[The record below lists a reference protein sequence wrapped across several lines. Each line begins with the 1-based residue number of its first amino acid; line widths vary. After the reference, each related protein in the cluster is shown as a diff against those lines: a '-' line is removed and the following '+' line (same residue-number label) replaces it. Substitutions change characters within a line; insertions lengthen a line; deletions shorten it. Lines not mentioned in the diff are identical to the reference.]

1 MNNYSRLGKCWTIN
15 ECLQLQREFELL
27 NLSIDEI
34 SSRHKRT
41 PNSIMFKLDAEG
53 LADYNILYSNY
64 HMLNQV
70 LPLQKTNKFEGMDD
84 EIDDDIVEQDDEDQ
98 EYIPEEDSD
107 SDSDN
112 DDDHYVGDEDD
123 LKAHVFRLEKQVMAL
138 TEMFMKSNI
147 KCKSALSLL
156 S

>member
-1 MNNYSRLGKCWTIN
+1 
-15 ECLQLQREFELL
+15 
-27 NLSIDEI
+27 
-34 SSRHKRT
+34 
-41 PNSIMFKLDAEG
+41 MFKLDAEG